1 MELRQLEYFCRV
13 ADTGSIHEAARRLN
27 LSQPPLSYQIRQLE
41 EELGVRL
48 FERGSRGVTLTEAG
62 KLLYARA
69 ESLLDYARS
78 TRQEVAEAGRRRVL
92 RLGVTSSTAG
102 IIVPDVARFLRLCPE
117 VSFQLR
123 DGASYTLLQYVLEG
137 IIDLSVAR
145 TPLNLESVDSLPLGR
160 EPMLAVSAPP
170 DVLPGE
176 GDLPLEALL
185 GRPLILYRRYEELVM
200 SAFRRRNLAPDI
212 LFVCDDARTA
222 IPWVEAGLVTAVF
235 PRSMRGQCA
244 GLLPR
249 LLAEPELET
258 ETVLIWR
265 KGGRL
270 SPAAQDFIALCR
282 ESHQA

>member
-1 MELRQLEYFCRV
+1 M
-13 ADTGSIHEAARRLN
+13 
-27 LSQPPLSYQIRQLE
+27 
-41 EELGVRL
+41 
-48 FERGSRGVTLTEAG
+48 
-62 KLLYARA
+62 
-69 ESLLDYARS
+69 
-78 TRQEVAEAGRRRVL
+78 GRRRVL

-212 LFVCDDARTA
+212 LCVCDDARTA
-222 IPWVEAGLVTAVF
+222 IPWVEAGLATAVF

-258 ETVLIWR
+258 ETVLIWC

-282 ESHQA
+282 ESRQA

>member
-1 MELRQLEYFCRV
+1 MELRQLEYFCRI

-27 LSQPPLSYQIRQLE
+27 LTQPPLSYQLRQLE

-48 FERGSRGVTLTEAG
+48 FERGSRGVALTEAG

-78 TRQEVAEAGRRRVL
+78 TRQEVSEAGRRRVL

-102 IIVPDVARFLRLCPE
+102 LLVPEIARFLRRFPE

-145 TPLNLESVDSLPLGR
+145 TPLNLENVDALSLGR
-160 EPMLAVSAPP
+160 EPMLAVSSPSVP
-170 DVLPGE
+170 LPEGE
-176 GDLPLEALL
+176 LPLEALL

-200 SAFRRRNLAPDI
+200 SAFRRRNLTPEI
-212 LFVCDDARTA
+212 LCVCDDARTA
-222 IPWVEAGLVTAVF
+222 LPWVEAGLAAAVF
-235 PRSMRGQCA
+235 PQAMEGRCL
-244 GLLPR
+244 GLTVRPLV
-249 LLAEPELET
+249 EPELET
-258 ETVLIWR
+258 ETVLLWK

-270 SPAAQDFIALCR
+270 SPAARDFLALCR
-282 ESHQA
+282 EQA

>member
-1 MELRQLEYFCRV
+1 MELRQLEYFCRI

-27 LSQPPLSYQIRQLE
+27 LSQPPLSYQLRQLE

-48 FERGSRGVTLTEAG
+48 FDRGSRGVTLTEAG

-78 TRQEVAEAGRRRVL
+78 TRQEVSEAGRRRVL
-92 RLGVTSSTAG
+92 RLGVTSSTADLLLPE
-102 IIVPDVARFLRLCPE
+102 IARFLARCPE

-123 DGASYTLLQYVLEG
+123 DGTSYTLLQYVLEG

-160 EPMLAVSAPP
+160 EPMLAVSALSAP
-170 DVLPGE
+170 LPE
-176 GDLPLEALL
+176 GALPLEALL

-212 LFVCDDARTA
+212 LCVCDDARTA
-222 IPWVEAGLVTAVF
+222 IPWVEAGLATAVF

-258 ETVLIWR
+258 ETVLIWK

-282 ESHQA
+282 ESRQA